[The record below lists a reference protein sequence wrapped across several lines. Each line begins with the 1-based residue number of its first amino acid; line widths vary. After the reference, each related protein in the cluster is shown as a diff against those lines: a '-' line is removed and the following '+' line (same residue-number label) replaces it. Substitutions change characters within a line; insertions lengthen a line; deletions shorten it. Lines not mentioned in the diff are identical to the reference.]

1 MLVMPS
7 GALAVET
14 RPPMDLSEYM
24 GRLEVKQSTASLSE
38 TTIKRIY
45 SAYISLFAVGCVYFA
60 STNDEFYD
68 SPEYRDKGGDGTQ
81 NWWYVKAEEEEVA
94 ERAKLLDST
103 SDDDESVPPLVGA
116 ADGSEEGSS

>member
-1 MLVMPS
+1 
-7 GALAVET
+7 
-14 RPPMDLSEYM
+14 MDLSEYM
-24 GRLEVKQSTASLSE
+24 DRLEVKQSTATPSE

-68 SPEYRDKGGDGTQ
+68 SPEYRDKGGDGSQ

-94 ERAKLLDST
+94 ERAKLSDST
-103 SDDDESVPPLVGA
+103 SDDAESVPPLVGA
-116 ADGSEEGSS
+116 SDRSDESSS